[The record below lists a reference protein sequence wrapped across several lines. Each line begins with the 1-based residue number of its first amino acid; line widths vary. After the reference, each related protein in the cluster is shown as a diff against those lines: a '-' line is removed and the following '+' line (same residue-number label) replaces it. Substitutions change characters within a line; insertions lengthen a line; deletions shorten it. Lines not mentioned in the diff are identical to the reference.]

1 MVVQSEASSETVEVR
16 TEAVMMGVAW
26 MEVVATE
33 REKKVSGGCQESRVA
48 QLAADAATGEAC

>member
-1 MVVQSEASSETVEVR
+1 
-16 TEAVMMGVAW
+16 MMGVAW
-26 MEVVATE
+26 MEVVAME